1 MQALAWAPSGSRR
14 FLYSER
20 VSRRSDREERNGE
33 AERSLGA
40 VPSDRPP
47 LRRGLFGYRTD
58 DVDQAFEARDTELA
72 ELRQDVAAL
81 WLAFSQH
88 DRLIRAALEMPAS
101 SPPAASP
108 VTPTTPPAPTE
119 PAVEAQPPINRQL
132 EELDH
137 VLAAIES
144 ATQTLERTY
153 AEETGAAQQPAPGE
167 SAAGGGEA
175 ATHQEEGTEPSAGV
189 PRGA

>member
-1 MQALAWAPSGSRR
+1 
-14 FLYSER
+14 

-58 DVDQAFEARDTELA
+58 DVDEAFEARDTELA

-101 SPPAASP
+101 SPPTAPPEA
-108 VTPTTPPAPTE
+108 PAPAPAPAG
-119 PAVEAQPPINRQL
+119 PAVEAPAPIQATPVAPAGAAGAAPVNQQL
-132 EELDH
+132 EELDQ

-153 AEETGAAQQPAPGE
+153 ADETGAVQQDGPGG
-167 SAAGGGEA
+167 SAAGGDEA
-175 ATHQEEGTEPSAGV
+175 ATH
-189 PRGA
+189 

>member
-1 MQALAWAPSGSRR
+1 MSQAPSRAARWTHR
-14 FLYSER
+14 FLYSGR

-33 AERSLGA
+33 TERSLGA

-88 DRLIRAALEMPAS
+88 DRLIRAALATPDS
-101 SPPAASP
+101 SAPTAPHESP
-108 VTPTTPPAPTE
+108 SPPPAPVQ
-119 PAVEAQPPINRQL
+119 PAAADGAAPVDRQL
-132 EELDH
+132 DELDQ

-153 AEETGAAQQPAPGE
+153 ADETGAVQQDAPGE
-167 SAAGGGEA
+167 SAASGDEA
-175 ATHQEEGTEPSAGV
+175 ATH
-189 PRGA
+189 

>member
-1 MQALAWAPSGSRR
+1 
-14 FLYSER
+14 
-20 VSRRSDREERNGE
+20 VSRRSDREGRNGD

-40 VPSDRPP
+40 VPTGHPP
-47 LRRGLFGYRTD
+47 LRRSLFGYRTE
-58 DVDQAFEARDTELA
+58 DVDRAFEARDTELA

-88 DRLIRAALEMPAS
+88 DRLIRAALEMPG
-101 SPPAASP
+101 SPPPAPAAP
-108 VTPTTPPAPTE
+108 APAEPAPAPTE
-119 PAVEAQPPINRQL
+119 PAAADASAPINRQL

-153 AEETGAAQQPAPGE
+153 AEETGAPQATE
-167 SAAGGGEA
+167 AGGPAASGDEA
-175 ATHQEEGTEPSAGV
+175 ATH
-189 PRGA
+189 

>member
-1 MQALAWAPSGSRR
+1 
-14 FLYSER
+14 

-58 DVDQAFEARDTELA
+58 DVDEAFEARDTELA

-101 SPPAASP
+101 SPPTAPPEA
-108 VTPTTPPAPTE
+108 PAPAPAG
-119 PAVEAQPPINRQL
+119 PAVEAPAPIQAAPAAPAGAAPVNQQL
-132 EELDH
+132 EELDQ

-153 AEETGAAQQPAPGE
+153 ADETGAVQQDGPGG
-167 SAAGGGEA
+167 SAAGGDEA
-175 ATHQEEGTEPSAGV
+175 ATH
-189 PRGA
+189 

>member
-1 MQALAWAPSGSRR
+1 M
-14 FLYSER
+14 
-20 VSRRSDREERNGE
+20 SRRSDREGRNGD
-33 AERSLGA
+33 AEQGLGA
-40 VPSDRPP
+40 NPSAHPP

-88 DRLIRAALEMPAS
+88 DRLIRAALDRPQS
-101 SPPAASP
+101 SPAPPPVQAVPAPSAGPSAAEPAA
-108 VTPTTPPAPTE
+108 
-119 PAVEAQPPINRQL
+119 PINRQL
-132 EELDH
+132 EELDQ

-153 AEETGAAQQPAPGE
+153 AEETG
-167 SAAGGGEA
+167 SAAEQADVAGGSAASGDEA
-175 ATHQEEGTEPSAGV
+175 TTH
-189 PRGA
+189 

>member
-1 MQALAWAPSGSRR
+1 MPPPKIAPGGARG
-14 FLYSER
+14 FLYSGR
-20 VSRRSDREERNGE
+20 VSRRSDREGRNGE

-40 VPSDRPP
+40 VPTGHPP
-47 LRRGLFGYRTD
+47 LRRGLFGYRTE

-88 DRLIRAALEMPAS
+88 DRLIRAALEVS
-101 SPPAASP
+101 ASP
-108 VTPTTPPAPTE
+108 PPAPAA
-119 PAVEAQPPINRQL
+119 PAQAAAARRRCTRAADSAAPINRQL
-132 EELDH
+132 EDLDQ

-153 AEETGAAQQPAPGE
+153 AEETGAAGQAGE
-167 SAAGGGEA
+167 AGGPAESGDEA
-175 ATHQEEGTEPSAGV
+175 ATH
-189 PRGA
+189 